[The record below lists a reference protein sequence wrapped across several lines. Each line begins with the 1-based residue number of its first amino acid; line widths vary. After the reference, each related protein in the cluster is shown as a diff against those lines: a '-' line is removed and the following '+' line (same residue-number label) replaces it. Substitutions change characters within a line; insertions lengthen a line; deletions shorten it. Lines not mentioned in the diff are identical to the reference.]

1 MKRTVRLNA
10 EQRRQAIVDAVRS
23 LFSEKGFHASKT
35 RELAKAAGVSEA
47 LIYKHFPSKQT
58 LYAAML
64 EASAQGPTFVQFNR
78 ILKLEPSVST
88 LVVMVHFTISHYAR
102 NHDANKTAL
111 NALMARSL
119 LEDGEFARLT
129 YEKFADAWRR
139 KFEACLKQAAKSGDL
154 DAQGMRGDLSMW
166 FVQHVGFSLML
177 HRRPAVPPIAYKA
190 SEEALIE
197 QACNFALRG
206 IGLKDDAIRRHYNS
220 KVLALMAD

>member
-10 EQRRQAIVDAVRS
+10 EQRRHAIVDAVRS
-23 LFSEKGFHASKT
+23 LFSEKGFHACKT
-35 RELAKAAGVSEA
+35 RELAEAAGVSEA
-47 LIYKHFPSKQT
+47 LIYKHFPSKET
-58 LYAAML
+58 LYAAVL

-88 LVVMVHFTISHYAR
+88 LVVMVYFTISHYTR

-139 KFEACLKQAAKSGDL
+139 KFEACLKQAAKAGDL
-154 DAQGMRGDLSMW
+154 DAEGMRGDLCMW

-177 HRRPAVPPIAYKA
+177 HRRPTVAPVAYKA
-190 SEEALIE
+190 SEESLIE
-197 QACNFALRG
+197 QASYFALRG
-206 IGLKDDAIRRHYNS
+206 IGLKDEAIRRHYNS
-220 KVLALMAD
+220 RMLALVAD